1 MERGVRSEGELGDM
15 IDVKMEDQTYYY
27 FISDIIR

>member
-15 IDVKMEDQTYYY
+15 IDVENGGPNLLLVV
-27 FISDIIR
+27 I